1 MRRIFILFPIVCLS
15 MSLFGQGTVSFESK
29 KKELIAAPA
38 QAAPVPA
45 FSSQAHL
52 QHTTMPEMPFASMP
66 GTPSEIHRRSAK
78 PIPTVEVIYHQTTGT
93 PIWIEGNTTESLS
106 PFASEEARLEAAFQQ
121 LEAIEALLPFDDIRN
136 ELTVVHSEYDAEG
149 IAHIDFQQMLNDIP
163 VRNAEV
169 QVHFFPGG
177 TFVVNGG
184 MVQLEIKG
192 AMTPLID
199 AFTAGQLAL
208 SEVEQHHHVVDLPAD
223 QQEMLQYTGP
233 QTRLVWYDVP
243 GVVRETKLAYEVTTR
258 PNFIHRWEYLIDA
271 ISGEVLLDYDH
282 TCSIGPKTATG
293 TDLNGS
299 NKTVDV
305 FQATNGTYYLLDA
318 SKSMYTGPTNTLPGN
333 GDGFII
339 TADWQNNTPS
349 NSNFKEITS
358 TNNSWSAL
366 NISAHHNAS
375 LAFDYF
381 ENAHSHVSIDA
392 NGGDIISFVNVADD
406 NGQGLD
412 NAYWNGA
419 AMFYGNGL
427 QAFKPLA
434 GALDVA
440 GHEMAHGVI
449 QATANLEYQ
458 GESGALNESFADIF
472 GVLIDRDD
480 WTLGEEVVKTQYF
493 PSGALRSMSDPHNGG
508 SSLNDNGFQPKHTNE
523 QYTGSQDNGGVHI
536 NSGIPNHAFYLFAT
550 ATTKEKAEK
559 VYYRA
564 LEKYHTRSSQ
574 FLDSRLAVVQ
584 AASDLYGANSAEV
597 NAAKAA
603 FDQVG
608 ILNGQGGNYDPTI
621 PTNPGSE
628 FIVSTDINP
637 ADVNTLYLSSTTGTN
652 YQPLST
658 TEQIRRPSITDDGE
672 VGVFVNMFNDVNRI
686 FIDPAN
692 PNESTLTS
700 DQYWDNV
707 AVSKDGSK
715 LALVS
720 KFIDTALWVYDF
732 GAQQW
737 GKYRLYNP
745 TYTQG
750 INTGDVLYADAI
762 SWDLTGQYVMYDAFN
777 RISSTT
783 TTNIEYW
790 DIGIIEVWDNSLNTF
805 GNGIVTKI
813 FSSLDP
819 GESVGNAVFSTN
831 SPNVIAF
838 DYINDN
844 TGENSVY
851 AANIEFGQIGTIF
864 TPGVLGVPAFSNDDT
879 KMLFNGQDNQGND
892 VIGVIDLA
900 ADKINAA
907 AGAQASVLIPDAKW
921 GSWIAQGDR
930 DINLST
936 EDVLDDLGIK
946 VYPNPVLDVLQL
958 SMEMLPTGNGA
969 ITLYDLAGRKLM
981 QESWSPHQARSSWSL
996 EMGSLA
1002 PGIYLVE
1009 IRTTEGRKV
1018 IKVEK
1023 R

>member
-1 MRRIFILFPIVCLS
+1 MRRIFILFPIICLS
-15 MSLFGQGTVSFESK
+15 ISLLGQGAVTFESK
-29 KKELIAAPA
+29 EKELVLPPA
-38 QAAPVPA
+38 QAAPVPV
-45 FSSQAHL
+45 FSSQAYLH
-52 QHTTMPEMPFASMP
+52 HTTLPGTQFATMS
-66 GTPSEIHRRSAK
+66 GTPSEIHARTATA
-78 PIPTVEVIYHQTTGT
+78 IPSVEVIYDQTSGT
-93 PIWIEGNTTESLS
+93 PIWIEGNQTESLS
-106 PFASEEARLEAAFQQ
+106 PLGSAEVRLEAAFQQ
-121 LEAIEALLPFDDIRN
+121 LEALQTLLPYGNIRN
-136 ELTVVHSEYDAEG
+136 ELAVSHSEYDTEG
-149 IAHIDFQQMLNDIP
+149 IAHIEFQQMFNNIP

-169 QVHFFPGG
+169 QVHFFPDG
-177 TFVVNGG
+177 TFVVNGR
-184 MVQLEIKG
+184 MVHVEING
-192 AMTPLID
+192 TITPAID
-199 AFTAGQLAL
+199 AFTAGQVAL
-208 SEVEQHHHVVDLPAD
+208 SEVEQHHHVVELPAD
-223 QQEMLQYTGP
+223 QQEILQYTGP
-233 QTRLVWYDVP
+233 QTSLVWYQLP
-243 GVVRETKLAYEVTTR
+243 GVVRETRLAYEVTTR

-271 ISGEVLLDYDH
+271 ITGEVLLDYDH
-282 TCSIGPKTATG
+282 TCTVGPATANG

-299 NKTVDV
+299 SRTVNV
-305 FQATNGTYYLLDA
+305 FEATNGTYYLLDA
-318 SKSMYTGPTNTLPGN
+318 SKSMYTGPSNTLPGT

-349 NSNFKEITS
+349 NSDFKEITS

-366 NISAHHNAS
+366 NVSAHHNA
-375 LAFDYF
+375 AVAYEYF
-381 ENAHSHVSIDA
+381 ETAHNHASIDA

-406 NGQGLD
+406 NGQGFD
-412 NAYWNGA
+412 NAFWNGA
-419 AMFYGNGL
+419 AMFYGNGF

-449 QATANLEYQ
+449 QATANLEYE

-472 GVLIDRDD
+472 GVMIDRDD
-480 WTLGEEVVKTQYF
+480 WTLGEDVVQTQYF

-508 SSLNDNGFQPKHTNE
+508 SSLNDNGFQPKNTNE
-523 QYTGSQDNGGVHI
+523 QYTGSDDNGGVHI
-536 NSGIPNHAFYLFAT
+536 NSGIPNYAFYLFAT
-550 ATTKEKAEK
+550 ATTKAKAEK

-564 LEKYHTRSSQ
+564 LEKYHTRSSK

-584 AASDLYGANSAEV
+584 AAADLYGANSTEV
-597 NAAKAA
+597 NAAKSA

-621 PTNPGSE
+621 PTNPGNE

-658 TEQIRRPSITDDGE
+658 TEQNRRPSITDDGE
-672 VGVFVNMFNDVNRI
+672 IAVFVDMFNDMQRI

-692 PNESTLTS
+692 PNESALTS
-700 DQYWDNV
+700 NQYWDNV

-715 LALVS
+715 LAAVS

-732 GAQQW
+732 GTQQW
-737 GKYRLYNP
+737 GKYTLYNP

-750 INTGDVLYADAI
+750 VNTGDVLYADAI

-777 RISSTT
+777 KISSTT
-783 TTNIEYW
+783 AADIEYW
-790 DIGIIEVWDNSLNTF
+790 DIGIIEVWDNTLNSF
-805 GNGIVTKI
+805 GNGLVTKI

-851 AANIEFGQIGTIF
+851 GANIELGQIGTIF

-879 KMLFNGQDNQGND
+879 KMIFNGQDAQEDD

-907 AGAQASVLIPDAKW
+907 AGAQASILIPDAKW
-921 GSWIAQGDR
+921 GNWIAQGDR
-930 DINLST
+930 DIQLST
-936 EDVLDDLGIK
+936 EDVLDDLGIN
-946 VYPNPVLDVLQL
+946 VYPNPVLDVLQV
-958 SMEMLPTGNGA
+958 SMETLPIGAGA
-969 ITLYDLAGRKLM
+969 ITLYDLAGRELM
-981 QESWSPHQARSSWSL
+981 QESWSPQQARSSWSL
-996 EMGSLA
+996 EMGSFA

-1009 IRTTEGRKV
+1009 ISTAEGRKV

>member
-1 MRRIFILFPIVCLS
+1 MRRIFILSPILLLS
-15 MSLFGQGTVSFESK
+15 FQVFAQGTVNFESK
-29 KKELIAAPA
+29 QKELIPAPA
-38 QAAPVPA
+38 QAAPVPT
-45 FSSQAHL
+45 FSAQAHL
-52 QHTTMPEMPFASMP
+52 HHTTLPQTPFAPMN
-66 GTPSEIHRRSAK
+66 GTPSEIYTRTMTA
-78 PIPTVEVIYHQTTGT
+78 IPSVEIIYHQTTGT
-93 PIWIEGNTTESLS
+93 PIWIKGNTTESLS
-106 PFASEEARLEAAFQQ
+106 PFNSAEARLEAAFQQ
-121 LEAIEALLPFDDIRN
+121 LEALGSILPYGDLRN
-136 ELTVVHSEYDAEG
+136 ELMLTHSEYDSEG
-149 IAHIDFQQMLNDIP
+149 IAHIEFQQVLNEVP

-177 TFVVNGG
+177 TFVVNGR
-184 MVQLEIKG
+184 MVQVEING
-192 AMTPLID
+192 AMTPSID

-208 SEVEQHHHVVDLPAD
+208 SEVDQHHHVVDLPSD
-223 QQEMLQYTGP
+223 QQAILNYSGP
-233 QTRLVWYDVP
+233 QTKLVWYEVP

-271 ISGEVLLDYDH
+271 ISGEILLDYDH
-282 TCSIGPKTATG
+282 TCSIGPKTASG

-305 FQATNGTYYLLDA
+305 FQATNGTYYLIDA

-349 NSNFKEITS
+349 NSDFKEITS
-358 TNNSWSAL
+358 ANNSWSAL

-392 NGGDIISFVNVADD
+392 SGGDIISFVNVADD

-472 GVLIDRDD
+472 GTMIDRDD
-480 WTLGEEVVKTQYF
+480 WTLGEDVVKTQYF

-508 SSLNDNGFQPKHTNE
+508 TSLNDNGFQPKHTNE

-536 NSGIPNHAFYLFAT
+536 NSGIPNYAFYLFAT

-584 AASDLYGANSAEV
+584 AATDLYGAGSTEV
-597 NAAKAA
+597 NAVKSA

-608 ILNGQGGNYDPTI
+608 ILNGQPGNYDPTI

-637 ADVNTLYLSSTTGTN
+637 ADQNTLYLSSTTGTN

-658 TEQIRRPSITDDGE
+658 TEQKRRPSITDDGE
-672 VGVFVNMFNDVNRI
+672 IGVFVDMFNDMKRI
-686 FIDPAN
+686 FIDPVN
-692 PNESTLTS
+692 PNESSLTS
-700 DQYWDNV
+700 NQYWDNV

-715 LALVS
+715 LAAVS
-720 KFIDTALWVYDF
+720 KFVDTALWVYDF
-732 GAQQW
+732 GTQQW

-783 TTNIEYW
+783 TADIEYW
-790 DIGIIEVWDNSLNTF
+790 DIGIIEVWDNNQNSF
-805 GNGIVTKI
+805 GNGIVTKV

-838 DYINDN
+838 DYINNN

-851 AANIEFGQIGTIF
+851 AANIELGQIGTVF

-879 KMLFNGQDNQGND
+879 KMIFNGQDNQGND

-907 AGAQASVLIPDAKW
+907 SGAQASVLIPAAKW

-930 DINLST
+930 DIQLST
-936 EDVLDDLGIK
+936 EEELTGVVN
-946 VYPNPVLDVLQL
+946 VYPNPVQDLLTIT
-958 SMEMLPTGNGA
+958 MEEVPSGA
-969 ITLYDLAGRKLM
+969 GSLIVSDLAGRQLYV
-981 QESWSPHQARSSWSL
+981 ETWSRQQAAGEWTI
-996 EMGSLA
+996 EMGA
-1002 PGIYLVE
+1002 FAAGIYLVE
-1009 IRTTEGRKV
+1009 LRTDAGRKV

>member
-1 MRRIFILFPIVCLS
+1 MRRIFILSPILLLS
-15 MSLFGQGTVSFESK
+15 FQVFAQGTVNFESK
-29 KKELIAAPA
+29 QKELIPAPD
-38 QAAPVPA
+38 QAAPVPT
-45 FSSQAHL
+45 FSAQAHL
-52 QHTTMPEMPFASMP
+52 HHTTLPQTPFATMH
-66 GTPSEIHRRSAK
+66 GTPSEIHSRTAT
-78 PIPTVEVIYHQTTGT
+78 PIPSVEVIYHQTNGT
-93 PIWIEGNTTESLS
+93 PIWIKGNTTESLS
-106 PFASEEARLEAAFQQ
+106 PFASAEARLEAAFQQ
-121 LEAIEALLPFDDIRN
+121 LEALGTILPYEDIRN
-136 ELTVVHSEYDAEG
+136 ELSLTHSEYDSEG
-149 IAHIDFQQMLNDIP
+149 IAHIEFQQVLNEIP

-177 TFVVNGG
+177 TFVVNGR
-184 MVQLEIKG
+184 MVQLEING
-192 AMTPLID
+192 AMTPTID

-208 SEVEQHHHVVDLPAD
+208 SEVDQHHHVVDLPAD
-223 QQEMLQYTGP
+223 QQEILHYSGP
-233 QTRLVWYDVP
+233 QTRLVWYEVP
-243 GVVRETKLAYEVTTR
+243 GVVRETRLAYEVTTR

-282 TCSIGPKTATG
+282 TCSIGPKTASG

-349 NSNFKEITS
+349 NSDFKEITS

-472 GVLIDRDD
+472 GVMIDRND
-480 WTLGEEVVKTQYF
+480 WTLGEDVVQTQYF

-508 SSLNDNGFQPKHTNE
+508 TSLNDNGFQPKHTNE

-550 ATTKEKAEK
+550 ATTKDKAED

-584 AASDLYGANSAEV
+584 AATDLFGANSTEV
-597 NAAKAA
+597 NAAKSA

-608 ILNGQGGNYDPTI
+608 ILNGQPGNYDPTI

-637 ADVNTLYLSSTTGTN
+637 ADQNTLYLSSTTGTN

-658 TEQIRRPSITDDGE
+658 TEQNRRPSITDDGA
-672 VGVFVNMFNDVNRI
+672 VGVFVDMFNDVNRI

-707 AVSKDGSK
+707 AVTKDGSK

-732 GAQQW
+732 GTQQW

-783 TTNIEYW
+783 TADIEYW
-790 DIGIIEVWDNSLNTF
+790 DIGIIQVWDNNQNSF
-805 GNGIVTKI
+805 GNGIVTKV

-864 TPGVLGVPAFSNDDT
+864 TPGVLGVPAFSNDDS
-879 KMLFNGQDNQGND
+879 KMIFNGQDNQGND

-907 AGAQASVLIPDAKW
+907 SGAQASVLIPAAKW
-921 GSWIAQGDR
+921 GIWIAQGDR
-930 DINLST
+930 DIQLST
-936 EDVLDDLGIK
+936 EEELTGMIN
-946 VYPNPVLDVLQL
+946 VYPNPVQDVLTIT
-958 SMEMLPTGNGA
+958 MEEVPSGA
-969 ITLYDLAGRKLM
+969 GSLIVSDLAGRQLHV
-981 QESWSPHQARSSWSL
+981 ETWSRQQSAGEWTI
-996 EMGSLA
+996 EMSA
-1002 PGIYLVE
+1002 FAAGIYLVE
-1009 IRTTEGRKV
+1009 LRADGGRKV

>member
-1 MRRIFILFPIVCLS
+1 MRRIFILFPIVFLS
-15 MSLFGQGTVSFESK
+15 AQLLGQGTVTFESK
-29 KKELIAAPA
+29 QKELLPPPA
-38 QAAPVPA
+38 QAAPVPV

-52 QHTTMPEMPFASMP
+52 QHTTLPQTQFVSMH
-66 GTPSEIHRRSAK
+66 GTPSEIHARTAT
-78 PIPTVEVIYHQTTGT
+78 PIPSVEVIYDHTTGT
-93 PIWIEGNTTESLS
+93 PIWIEGDKVESLS
-106 PFASEEARLEAAFQQ
+106 PFASAEARLEAAFQQ
-121 LEAIEALLPFDDIRN
+121 LEALGSILPYGDIRN
-136 ELTVVHSEYDAEG
+136 ELVLSHSEYDAEG
-149 IAHIDFQQMLNDIP
+149 IAHIEFQQVFNEIP
-163 VRNAEV
+163 VRNAEL

-177 TFVVNGG
+177 TFVVNGR
-184 MVQLEIKG
+184 MVSIQING
-192 AMTPLID
+192 ATTAGID
-199 AFTAGQLAL
+199 PFTAGQLAL
-208 SEVEQHHHVVDLPAD
+208 SEVDHHHHVVDLPAD

-233 QTRLVWYDVP
+233 QTKLVWYQLP

-271 ISGEVLLDYDH
+271 ITGEVLLDYDH
-282 TCSIGPKTATG
+282 TCSIGPATATG
-293 TDLNGS
+293 NDLNGS
-299 NKTVDV
+299 SKTVDV

-333 GDGFII
+333 GAGFII
-339 TADWQNNTPS
+339 TADWQNNPSS
-349 NSNFKEITS
+349 NSDFKEITS

-366 NISAHHNAS
+366 NISAHHNA
-375 LAFDYF
+375 AVAYDYF
-381 ENAHSHVSIDA
+381 EAAHSHASIDA

-412 NAYWNGA
+412 NAFWNGA

-472 GVLIDRDD
+472 GVMIDRND
-480 WTLGEEVVKTQYF
+480 WTLGEDVVQTQYF

-508 SSLNDNGFQPKHTNE
+508 TNLNDNGFQPKHTNE

-550 ATTKEKAEK
+550 ATTKDKAED

-584 AASDLYGANSAEV
+584 AATDLFGANSTEV
-597 NAAKAA
+597 NAVKSA

-608 ILNGQGGNYDPTI
+608 ILNGQPGNYDPTI

-637 ADVNTLYLSSTTGTN
+637 ADQNTLYLSSTTGTN

-658 TEQIRRPSITDDGE
+658 TEQKRRPSITDDGE
-672 VGVFVNMFNDVNRI
+672 VGVFVDMFNDVNRI

-720 KFIDTALWVYDF
+720 KFVDTALWVYDF
-732 GAQQW
+732 GTQQW

-750 INTGDVLYADAI
+750 ISTGDVLYADAI

-783 TTNIEYW
+783 TADIEYW
-790 DIGIIEVWDNSLNTF
+790 DIGIIEVWDNNQNSF
-805 GNGIVTKI
+805 GNGVVTKI

-819 GESVGNAVFSTN
+819 GESVGNAVFSAN

-851 AANIEFGQIGTIF
+851 AANIELGQIGTIF
-864 TPGVLGVPAFSNDDT
+864 TPGVLGVPAFSNDD
-879 KMLFNGQDNQGND
+879 KKIIFNAQDNQGDD

-907 AGAQASVLIPDAKW
+907 SGAQASVLIPAAKW
-921 GSWIAQGDR
+921 GTWIAQGDR
-930 DINLST
+930 DIQLST
-936 EDVLDDLGIK
+936 EEELTGVVN
-946 VYPNPVLDVLQL
+946 VYPNPVQDLLNITMDEVPAGSGSLIL
-958 SMEMLPTGNGA
+958 S
-969 ITLYDLAGRKLM
+969 DLAGRQLFI
-981 QESWSPHQARSSWSL
+981 ESWTRQQTNGSWTI
-996 EMGSLA
+996 EMQSFA
-1002 PGIYLVE
+1002 PGVYLLE
-1009 IRTTEGRKV
+1009 LRTEAGRKV